1 MNRLF
6 LLLPLVF
13 VSCVNEDYTRL
24 YYTQP
29 KADNLDWDAI
39 GELQHL
45 GPSVYDDGVN
55 FGLYSGRAER
65 VELLLFDDPESDR
78 PTQQFEM
85 TRYDD
90 VWNLY
95 VEGVGPGQHYGFVA
109 WGPNWTYDP
118 DFYPGSMIGFNADVD
133 VAERQR
139 RARADAGVDL
149 VAVDRGAV
157 DGEVAMHVA
166 QPLVGLQRRLEV
178 EQREARGAAGR
189 ALDAAGVVDR
199 AAEHLKAAADA
210 DQLAAVAQV
219 ARDGRVALPLRLF
232 ELRLQLHDTPLRS
245 SKMVLTAASVHRD
258 ANLDNSPNRYGLL
271 RR

>member
-29 KADNLDWDAI
+29 KADNLEWDAI

-95 VEGVGPGQHYGFVA
+95 VEGVGPG
-109 WGPNWTYDP
+109 
-118 DFYPGSMIGFNADVD
+118 
-133 VAERQR
+133 
-139 RARADAGVDL
+139 
-149 VAVDRGAV
+149 
-157 DGEVAMHVA
+157 
-166 QPLVGLQRRLEV
+166 
-178 EQREARGAAGR
+178 
-189 ALDAAGVVDR
+189 
-199 AAEHLKAAADA
+199 
-210 DQLAAVAQV
+210 
-219 ARDGRVALPLRLF
+219 
-232 ELRLQLHDTPLRS
+232 
-245 SKMVLTAASVHRD
+245 
-258 ANLDNSPNRYGLL
+258 
-271 RR
+271 